1 MEISIWNLYVIL
13 TVFNQKTLYNAYK
26 KRTKNVEIDL
36 EEYNKMKESDPE
48 FYREASSLQY
58 GKVSISEHYD
68 IFWCISGSKNVHLFL
83 TLWFFVCLG
92 TKDIRGQNWPDGEG
106 TQRQGWKTQVL

>member
-1 MEISIWNLYVIL
+1 MESDFELNLVL

-26 KRTKNVEIDL
+26 KRTKNVEVDL

-58 GKVSISEHYD
+58 GKVVYFIKENLFTFWLIRLNLCQLIS
-68 IFWCISGSKNVHLFL
+68 
-83 TLWFFVCLG
+83 
-92 TKDIRGQNWPDGEG
+92 
-106 TQRQGWKTQVL
+106 